1 MSDSQINTTDT
12 SQDSLKNE
20 YDKKVRELRTTKRDL
35 ATIVKENQ
43 KLQSELR
50 VKTETINSLINQNFT
65 ELKSLQEKH
74 DKIVNSLTT
83 SYENNIKNLDDKYKT
98 FKQSLQSRVKDNINT
113 HYKLNNERISML
125 ISHNKQL
132 SEKIEETQKEMSLRE
147 EKIKQLINQHDVI
160 SNLYNDVKLNYNG
173 MEHTKNLLEEQLK
186 ETKSLYENQTNIK
199 IEHEKTITGL
209 ALLKEKLES
218 ELHAAKQ
225 ELSRNEEITKKL
237 SSELDHSKISYQDIH
252 HKHILLLNDNVSKQ
266 NSIDE
271 KTLEILSLN
280 SKLSEIE
287 KKNAL
292 LESNRKELNVKITE
306 MIHQID
312 NLQSEI
318 MSAQKI
324 IHQLKTEKDVL
335 LDEKLHYVKEAD
347 QYKQKMIEIES
358 SMLDKIKQLQDIAS
372 KDKEKYTSDN
382 ENKLKELKDKHE
394 KQIMALR
401 SDLNGVISDREK
413 QIDGLTSHLKSY
425 TDNQHILLNE
435 MEKIKLTNE
444 KLRMEH
450 SGVDQKTNELHVSY
464 KKELDELRAAH
475 KKEKDILVDSY
486 NENIKKSQE
495 LNDALQNRLNQT
507 IEALGLSKTAISNLK
522 ETNQNL
528 ERQIQSRESEDGTF
542 QEKYNQLK
550 SENLSLREK
559 LERSIDLN
567 NTFSNKEK
575 QYEMQIKQLQNKY
588 NQLVALTK
596 KSMNSISQ

>member
-1 MSDSQINTTDT
+1 MSDSQMNTTNT
-12 SQDSLKNE
+12 SPDVSKIE

-83 SYENNIKNLDDKYKT
+83 SYENNIKNLNENYKV
-98 FKQSLQSRVKDNINT
+98 FKHSLQSRVKDNINT

-132 SEKIEETQKEMSLRE
+132 SEKIEETQKEILLKE
-147 EKIKQLINQHDVI
+147 EKIKQLSDRHDVI
-160 SNLYNDVKLNYNG
+160 SNLYNDVKLNYNSL
-173 MEHTKNLLEEQLK
+173 EHAKNLLEEQLK
-186 ETKSLYENQTNIK
+186 ETKSLYENQTDTK
-199 IEHEKTITGL
+199 IEYEKTINGL
-209 ALLKEKLES
+209 TLMKEKLEN

-225 ELSRNEEITKKL
+225 ELKRNDEITKKMT
-237 SSELDHSKISYQDIH
+237 SELDQSKISYQDIH

-280 SKLSEIE
+280 SKLSEVE

-292 LESNRKELNVKITE
+292 LESNRKELSIKITE

-312 NLQSEI
+312 NLQLEI
-318 MSAQKI
+318 LSAQKI

-358 SMLDKIKQLQDIAS
+358 SMLDKIKQVQDFAS
-372 KDKEKYTSDN
+372 KDKEKNTNDY

-401 SDLNGVISDREK
+401 NDLNGVISDREK

-425 TDNQHILLNE
+425 TDNQHVLLNE
-435 MEKIKLTNE
+435 MEKMKLTNE

-464 KKELDELRAAH
+464 KKELDELRASH
-475 KKEKDILVDSY
+475 KKEKDMLVESY

-528 ERQIQSRESEDGTF
+528 ERQIQSRESEDSSF

-588 NQLVALTK
+588 NQLVTLTK
-596 KSMNSISQ
+596 KNMNNISQ